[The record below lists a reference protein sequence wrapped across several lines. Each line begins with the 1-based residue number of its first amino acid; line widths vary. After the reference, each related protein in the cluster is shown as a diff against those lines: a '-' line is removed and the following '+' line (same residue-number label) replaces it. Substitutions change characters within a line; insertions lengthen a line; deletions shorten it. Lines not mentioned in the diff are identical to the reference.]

1 MTFLAPRWIKVLR
14 DLWSNKTRT
23 LLVVFSIA
31 AGVFAIGTINTTQVI
46 LSSDLNAVYSTIAPP
61 AAIIGTSPFD
71 EDLLDT
77 IRAMPDIKD
86 ADARRSLTV
95 RVNVGPD
102 KWLDMNLFAARDF
115 TDIHVDKIFSI
126 SGAWPPPE
134 KQILIERQSL
144 VLLKAKIGD
153 TLTIEMPDGKRR
165 QLPIAGTTYHL
176 LQAPAQF
183 TNIASGYIDRET
195 MVWLGLDRN
204 FTTLEFT
211 VKEKANDQE
220 HIERV
225 AEKVRHKIENSGR
238 VVFSTFVPTPGKHPA
253 ADSIEP
259 LLLVLSALSYM
270 ALLMS
275 GFLVVNT
282 INALLGQQIKQI
294 GIMKSVGA
302 VSRQL
307 FVVYIVMITLFGLLA
322 LAIGIPLGAWGA
334 WGLSNYAA
342 GIVNFEIVS
351 SPIQPQV
358 LILEIIFGLLVP
370 LGAAF
375 LPVIN
380 GVTINVREAIYTQ
393 SSKVY
398 GFGEHLIDNIVHQV
412 RGLPSTI
419 LLALR
424 NSVRAKSRLAFTLI
438 TLTLGGGAFIG
449 VYSVRAS
456 VLNTLA
462 NTQAYRQYDL
472 EARLSRPYRQ
482 QAIEQIALGVKNV
495 EHVESWGFN
504 IARRIRADD
513 TESGSIQVF
522 APPADTK
529 LLNPT
534 LTEGRWLLPQ
544 DANAVVINTDVIR
557 DETDIKVGDT
567 ITLRINSEDKEY
579 KVVGIVRSVLAG
591 AMAYINYPYYAA
603 YAAHDAGQAS
613 VLAIVLDDPTQQD
626 RVAQDLE
633 TAFKAADHDVSTIRT
648 TQQAT
653 RSLSEQF
660 SIILVFLFVMAALV
674 AGVSAMG
681 LSGAMSMNVLERA
694 REIGVMR
701 AVGASDFSVLMVFL
715 IEGIFIGVVS
725 WATGSVLAM
734 PLSRILSDR
743 VGIALI
749 RAPLLYDFPIEGV
762 AMWLVGAILLAI
774 LATYLP
780 AHRASQLSVR
790 EVLAYE

>member
-1 MTFLAPRWIKVLR
+1 
-14 DLWSNKTRT
+14 
-23 LLVVFSIA
+23 
-31 AGVFAIGTINTTQVI
+31 
-46 LSSDLNAVYSTIAPP
+46 
-61 AAIIGTSPFD
+61 
-71 EDLLDT
+71 
-77 IRAMPDIKD
+77 
-86 ADARRSLTV
+86 
-95 RVNVGPD
+95 
-102 KWLDMNLFAARDF
+102 
-115 TDIHVDKIFSI
+115 
-126 SGAWPPPE
+126 
-134 KQILIERQSL
+134 
-144 VLLKAKIGD
+144 
-153 TLTIEMPDGKRR
+153 
-165 QLPIAGTTYHL
+165 
-176 LQAPAQF
+176 
-183 TNIASGYIDRET
+183 
-195 MVWLGLDRN
+195 
-204 FTTLEFT
+204 
-211 VKEKANDQE
+211 
-220 HIERV
+220 
-225 AEKVRHKIENSGR
+225 
-238 VVFSTFVPTPGKHPA
+238 
-253 ADSIEP
+253 
-259 LLLVLSALSYM
+259 
-270 ALLMS
+270 
-275 GFLVVNT
+275 
-282 INALLGQQIKQI
+282 
-294 GIMKSVGA
+294 
-302 VSRQL
+302 
-307 FVVYIVMITLFGLLA
+307 
-322 LAIGIPLGAWGA
+322 
-334 WGLSNYAA
+334 
-342 GIVNFEIVS
+342 
-351 SPIQPQV
+351 
-358 LILEIIFGLLVP
+358 
-370 LGAAF
+370 
-375 LPVIN
+375 
-380 GVTINVREAIYTQ
+380 
-393 SSKVY
+393 
-398 GFGEHLIDNIVHQV
+398 
-412 RGLPSTI
+412 
-419 LLALR
+419 
-424 NSVRAKSRLAFTLI
+424 LI